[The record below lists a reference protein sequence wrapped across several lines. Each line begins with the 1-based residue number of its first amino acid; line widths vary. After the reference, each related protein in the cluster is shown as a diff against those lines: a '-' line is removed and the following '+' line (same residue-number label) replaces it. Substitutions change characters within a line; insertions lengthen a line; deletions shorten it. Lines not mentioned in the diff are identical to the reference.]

1 MPDPGHTRPRRLRPP
16 LLRKLLLLAFGALCW
31 YGFMAVHES
40 GHVLAAWVSG
50 GSVERVV
57 LHPLQFSRTDLG
69 SNPHPVFVALAGA
82 VWGCVLPLGAWLVAR
97 GLKWKYEVLLRAF
110 AGFCLVANGAYL
122 GAAFILPVGDA
133 EDLIRLGVPVWAFA
147 VPGVLVFGV
156 GVWVWDGLGERLGTN
171 CE

>member
-1 MPDPGHTRPRRLRPP
+1 MPRQRVA
-16 LLRKLLLLAFGALCW
+16 KVLLLIAFGALCW

-97 GLKWKYEVLLRAF
+97 GLKWKYAVLLRAF
-110 AGFCLVANGAYL
+110 AGFCLVANGSYL

-133 EDLIRLGVPVWAFA
+133 EDLIRLGVPVAAFA
-147 VPGVLVFGV
+147 VPGIAVFAAGL
-156 GVWVWDGLGERLGTN
+156 WVWDGLFERLGFGKKPP
-171 CE
+171 E

>member
-1 MPDPGHTRPRRLRPP
+1 V
-16 LLRKLLLLAFGALCW
+16 LLLAFAALCW
-31 YGFMAVHES
+31 YAFMAVHES

-57 LHPLQFSRTDLG
+57 LHPLQFSRTDLAG
-69 SNPHPVFVALAGA
+69 GPDGNPHPVFVALAGA

-97 GLKWKYEVLLRAF
+97 GLKWKYDYLLRAF

-147 VPGVLVFGV
+147 VPGIVVFGA
-156 GVWVWDGLGERLGTN
+156 GLWVWDGLSERFIGT
-171 CE
+171 ETA

>member
-1 MPDPGHTRPRRLRPP
+1 MTRPRRLRTVP
-16 LLRKLLLLAFGALCW
+16 LLIAFGAICW
-31 YGFMAVHES
+31 YAFMAVHES

-50 GSVERVV
+50 GTVERVV

-97 GLKWKYEVLLRAF
+97 GLKWKYAVLLRAF

-133 EDLIRLGVPVWAFA
+133 SDLIRLGVPVWAFA
-147 VPGVLVFGV
+147 VPGIVAFGA
-156 GVWVWDGLGERLGTN
+156 GLWVWDGMGERFGIAGERL
-171 CE
+171 